1 MGILCTL
8 YQVASWVGRV
18 PFEGDQNS
26 WFQVVHPFEIFRL
39 VGKCGM
45 GHPFVGRHSH
55 CRWVCLEDVKG
66 REVGGCFCWLMLIF
80 WQLVEVNLPYI
91 LDLRFK
97 MKGCTSGHGV
107 FNKNDWDPSVS
118 PVSPIQVQPTM
129 ESPAQVP
136 TINIFPEATHVVDH
150 LGRYWLYRLAWFAWK
165 LGELSLPV
173 LGVKNRWIRDSRRKN
188 IVHVDWNFVILL
200 SNYSSAHPLV
210 QHIDLDAVHLI
221 SVDVFNSEG
230 FAKHMQLQ
238 LSWTT

>member
-1 MGILCTL
+1 
-8 YQVASWVGRV
+8 
-18 PFEGDQNS
+18 
-26 WFQVVHPFEIFRL
+26 
-39 VGKCGM
+39 M

-66 REVGGCFCWLMLIF
+66 REVGGCFCWLMLMF

-91 LDLRFK
+91 SDLRFK

-136 TINIFPEATHVVDH
+136 TINIFPEATHVVDR

-173 LGVKNRWIRDSRRKN
+173 LGVKNRWIPDSRRKN

-230 FAKHMQLQ
+230 FAKHVQLQ